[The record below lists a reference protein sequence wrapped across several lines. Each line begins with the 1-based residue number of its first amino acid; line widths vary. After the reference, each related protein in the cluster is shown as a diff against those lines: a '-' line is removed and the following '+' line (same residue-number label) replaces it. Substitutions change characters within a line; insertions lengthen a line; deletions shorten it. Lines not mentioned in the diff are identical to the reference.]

1 MIMYCRKCGFQ
12 FEGKFCPKCGEP
24 IASTSTEESAQKPS
38 SVRLDVNGAE
48 TPTIKPPVYSQT
60 WFIVLMMFCCCF
72 PVGLFLM
79 WKYKKFNKPV
89 RIILTVL
96 FAFGVIIAITNGGNS
111 STEKNVSSVSQKTE
125 VNNITDSQPIET
137 EKETETTVVD
147 NRDAATEADKQI
159 YDIIMSAEADYQT
172 LTKIISTDG
181 VSMVDLYDAAKTA
194 ENNFRIYW
202 GNIDSVKC
210 DGVKEYKEAAKNY
223 ILNMQSIASSTKKYV
238 DKQKIQD
245 LSDAKAGIE
254 NSTNYAILVVGAR
267 LEFLTASGFSDDE
280 AMQIIAPESEA
291 ATE

>member
-1 MIMYCRKCGFQ
+1 MYCRKCGFQ
-12 FEGKFCPKCGEP
+12 FEGNFCPKCGEP
-24 IASTSTEESAQKPS
+24 IGPTSTEEFAQKPLAGK
-38 SVRLDVNGAE
+38 LDINGAD
-48 TPTIKPPVYSQT
+48 TPTIKPPFYSQT

-96 FAFGVIIAITNGGNS
+96 FALGIIIAITNGSDS
-111 STEKNVSSVSQKTE
+111 STEKNSSSVSQKTE
-125 VNNITDSQPIET
+125 VNKIADSQPTET
-137 EKETETTVVD
+137 EKETESTVVD
-147 NRDAATEADKQI
+147 NRDVAAEADKQI
-159 YDIIMSAEADYQT
+159 YDIIMSADADYQT
-172 LTKIISTDG
+172 FTKIMSTDG

-210 DGVKEYKEAAKNY
+210 DGIKEYKKAAKDY

-245 LSDAKAGIE
+245 LSDAKAGME

-267 LEFLTASGFSDDE
+267 LEFLTESGFSDDE

>member
-1 MIMYCRKCGFQ
+1 MYCRKCGFQ

-223 ILNMQSIASSTKKYV
+223 ILNLQSIASSTKKYV

>member
-1 MIMYCRKCGFQ
+1 MKMYCRKCGFQ

-24 IASTSTEESAQKPS
+24 ITSTSAEAAQKPLAG
-38 SVRLDVNGAE
+38 RLDVNGAE
-48 TPTIKPPVYSQT
+48 TPTIKPPFYSQT

-79 WKYKKFNKPV
+79 WKFKKFNKPV

-96 FAFGVIIAITNGGNS
+96 FALGIIVAITNSGNS
-111 STEKNVSSVSQKTE
+111 STEKSTPSVSKETE
-125 VNNITDSQPIET
+125 VNNITDSQPTET
-137 EKETETTVVD
+137 EKETESTAVD

-181 VSMVDLYDAAKTA
+181 VSMVDLYDASKTA

-210 DGVKEYKEAAKNY
+210 DGIKEYKKAAKDY

-267 LEFLTASGFSDDE
+267 LEFLTSSGFSDDE

-291 ATE
+291 VTE